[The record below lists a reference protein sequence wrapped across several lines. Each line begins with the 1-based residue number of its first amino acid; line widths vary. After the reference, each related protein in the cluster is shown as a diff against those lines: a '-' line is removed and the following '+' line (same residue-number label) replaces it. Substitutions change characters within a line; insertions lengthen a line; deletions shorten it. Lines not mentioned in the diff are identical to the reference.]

1 MIGLKL
7 GTGNGAS
14 WWPPGASF
22 AADFVG
28 RRYMRLGAPIAE
40 TSALSF
46 ARASS
51 KLAPDRDGRIRQFAP
66 NVPAFLSDG
75 LLLEA
80 ASTNLNPRL
89 AHSNSATWSTVSS
102 SVTPE
107 PGIFLDLFD
116 DAGRVASSGNDSG
129 RRETGVVDF
138 VAGTT
143 YAITFWY
150 AAGTS
155 GRVFLS
161 ARASS
166 SFAGLRGP
174 VGAPASAPGS
184 LGTLTPS
191 DVAVYANGVYR
202 VKATFVPAL
211 TSPGRLGI
219 GPDSATA
226 GDDVLALACQME
238 TGLYHSSPIVTT
250 GNTASSA
257 SDAMSLIIPVGPA
270 NISVT
275 YLSGSTLNIATE
287 AGGSVP
293 LPATGALVSRAHATP
308 I

>member
-46 ARASS
+46 ARAST

-80 ASTNLNPRL
+80 ASANLNPRL

-174 VGAPASAPGS
+174 VGAPASTSGS
-184 LGTLTPS
+184 LGVMTS
-191 DVAVYANGVYR
+191 NDVAAYGDGVFR
-202 VKATFVPAL
+202 VKAILVTSL
-211 TSPGRLGI
+211 TSAGRLGI

-226 GDDVLALACQME
+226 GEDIVSLGCQIE
-238 TGLYHSSPIVTT
+238 TGPYHSSPIPTLGSTV
-250 GNTASSA
+250 SSVA
-257 SDAMSLIIPVGPA
+257 DAMSVIVPAGPA
-270 NISVT
+270 NIVVT
-275 YLSGSTLNIATE
+275 YASGSTVTVPTAT
-287 AGGSVP
+287 GSSVM
-293 LPATGALVSRAHATP
+293 LPAAGSQIVKAHSIPA
-308 I
+308 